1 MNPRTLPLLALLVIA
16 AGYTSLHR
24 PLQAEKA
31 SLERQRANLTEQ
43 ARVDQ
48 HATALLVA
56 DLEAQLAGLEPRRA
70 SIEAALPRDLNP
82 SDTLALIR
90 ETATRNRVTVNS
102 TGIED
107 PRQDGD
113 LKTVA
118 ITLALTGAYADLL
131 AFTRD
136 LENHAW
142 PLTIDGIN
150 LETSER
156 GADPRLEARVSLQLH
171 AYNPLPLDHFATSE
185 WDY

>member
-1 MNPRTLPLLALLVIA
+1 MNPRTLPLLAALLIA
-16 AGYTSLHR
+16 VGYASLHR

-31 SLERQRANLTEQ
+31 ALVRQHAALNEQ
-43 ARVDQ
+43 VRVDQ
-48 HATALLVA
+48 QATLALIHE
-56 DLEAQLAGLEPRRA
+56 LEEQLAHHEPRRA